1 MHRLTEHFNDG
12 ERFIGFDF
20 LQQAKYQ
27 NLKFLV
33 RPESNEDKTSK
44 F

>member
-1 MHRLTEHFNDG
+1 MRRLAEHFNDD

-27 NLKFLV
+27 I
-33 RPESNEDKTSK
+33 
-44 F
+44 

>member
-1 MHRLTEHFNDG
+1 MHRLAEHFSDG

-27 NLKFLV
+27 I
-33 RPESNEDKTSK
+33 
-44 F
+44 